1 MPVSNLLRWVRIT
14 VSALLFALLTGG
26 LVSYGSTLPR
36 LASYVERIQFLPAV
50 LVFSLSTIIIWVL
63 VTLIFGRIYCSTV
76 CPLGTFQDIFARLP
90 RLGRVSPRCHYHYSR
105 PLTLCRNVSLGVA
118 FVVMFLGVSALI
130 SILDPFGLYSRLC
143 ASVLKPLWG
152 YALNLVREPGVV
164 VASASFAG
172 IMTAVVTLS
181 VIAGLAFRNGRTFCN
196 SICPVG
202 TTLGYVSRWSIF
214 HIDIDTDK
222 CIQCRKCEH
231 VCKASCID
239 LISHVVDGSR
249 CVDCFD
255 CLPVCPNDAI
265 HYTPTRHTLSDPL
278 MRKVRNPLAGSAAGL
293 ADTHAN
299 ATAADKINQ
308 TEQ

>member
-1 MPVSNLLRWVRIT
+1 MSAPNLLRWVRIA
-14 VSALLFALLTGG
+14 VSAMLFALLTGG
-26 LVSYGSTLPR
+26 LTSYGSTLPA
-36 LASYVERIQFLPAV
+36 LASWVERIQFMPAV
-50 LVFSLSTIIIWVL
+50 LLFSLSTVIVWVL
-63 VTLIFGRIYCSTV
+63 VTLVFGRIYCSTV

-90 RLGRVSPRCHYHYSR
+90 RLGRVSTRYHYHYSR
-105 PLTLCRNVSLGVA
+105 PLTLCRNLSLGLA
-118 FVVMFLGVSALI
+118 FAVMILGVSALI
-130 SILDPFGLYSRLC
+130 SVLDPFGLYSRLC

-152 YALNLVREPGVV
+152 MALNLFREPGVV
-164 VASASFAG
+164 VGAATFAG
-172 IMTAVVTLS
+172 VMTAVVTLS

-222 CIQCRKCEH
+222 CIQCRECEY

-249 CVDCFD
+249 CVGCFD

-265 HYTPTRHTLSDPL
+265 HYTPTRHTLSDPM
-278 MRKVRNPLAGSAAGL
+278 MRKVGDPLAGSAAGM
-293 ADTHAN
+293 ADTHAG
-299 ATAADKINQ
+299 ATAPDQFKKN
-308 TEQ
+308 EQ